1 MKKEEAY
8 LSFRFTG
15 NNEIGI
21 DEFSKFLSNISKYLK
36 CIKED
41 LNDSN
46 INMETKVVA
55 IKKGSF
61 EVSISPVIDILSTL
75 IIPVVVNTATFVE
88 LAMKILSVIE
98 FLKGKP
104 PKEINENSITNYYG
118 DQINISGAVY
128 MVFSNEKSDTFK
140 SIEKLCRDIPKDR
153 ELEIQDNLKN
163 SKVIINDTNRA
174 CFSNIE
180 NDFEEYSLKNIS
192 KEQTVIVRKPSLD
205 MSSKWTIYT
214 DKSIQVEI
222 KDETFA
228 ELVKNGKISFSNGS
242 KLVVDMEITSYP
254 YNDKLK
260 PSYVI
265 IKVHLNEKI
274 KEQQKLDI

>member
-1 MKKEEAY
+1 MDKKEAY

-46 INMETKVVA
+46 INLETKVIA

-61 EVSISPVIDILSTL
+61 EVVISPVIDIFSSL
-75 IIPVVVNTATFVE
+75 IIPMVENTTTFVE
-88 LAMKILSVIE
+88 LVMKILSVIE
-98 FLKGKP
+98 FLRGKP
-104 PKEINENSITNYYG
+104 PKEINEKTITNYYG
-118 DQINISGAVY
+118 DQININAPVN
-128 MVFSNEKSDTFK
+128 MIFSNEKGDTLK
-140 SIEKLCRDIPKDR
+140 AIEKLCRDIPKDR
-153 ELEIQDNLKN
+153 ELEIQDSLKK
-163 SKVIINDTNRA
+163 SKVTINDENKFY
-174 CFSNIE
+174 FSNIQ
-180 NDFEEYSLKNIS
+180 NSFEEYSLKNII

-205 MSSKWTIYT
+205 MSSKWTIFT

-222 KDETFA
+222 RDEDFA
-228 ELVKNGKISFSNGS
+228 ELVRNGKISFSNGS
-242 KLVVDMEITSYP
+242 KLIVDMEVTSYP

-260 PSYVI
+260 PLYAI
-265 IKVHLNEKI
+265 IKVHHDGKI